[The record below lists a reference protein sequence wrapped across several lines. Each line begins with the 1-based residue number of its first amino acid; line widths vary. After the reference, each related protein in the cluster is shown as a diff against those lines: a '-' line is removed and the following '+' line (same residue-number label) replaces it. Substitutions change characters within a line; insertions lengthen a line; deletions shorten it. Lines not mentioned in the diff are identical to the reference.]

1 MVTFMQDL
9 QQFDRPVERP
19 TYSNAKIAGQ
29 HRDGLLS
36 RSEAEV
42 LDIIY
47 TGFAPSREDDTELAE
62 TDSAEEQW
70 EPSCVAIIHEGTII
84 PILNLEEIVQRPVT
98 LAEKRMIFQQA
109 TNIIYDILLTF
120 LEEEEKRER

>member
-1 MVTFMQDL
+1 MVTFMQEL

-19 TYSNAKIAGQ
+19 TYSNAKIAEQ

-42 LDIIY
+42 LDIID
-47 TGFAPSREDDTELAE
+47 TGFASSQEDDTELAE
-62 TDSAEEQW
+62 MDSAGEQW
-70 EPSCVAIIHEGTII
+70 EPSCVAIVHEGTII
-84 PILNLEEIVQRPVT
+84 PIFNIEEIIQRPVT
-98 LAEKRMIFQQA
+98 RAEKRVIFQQA
-109 TNIIYDILLTF
+109 TNIMYDILLTL